1 MDRQYL
7 SVAETAKLVRQALK
21 ESFPGVRFSVRSDS
35 YSGGASIDVRWTD
48 GPNAKQV
55 KAVTSDFE
63 GSYFDGMIDYKGS
76 CYHALDGKPVRF
88 GADFIFENRGYSD
101 AAIERAIR
109 TLQARYPGNFAIVAD
124 RISVEAWRTGR
135 LWNVNDGLLGD
146 NYQTLLNVELSK
158 QSDRLAAAKSATLE
172 RVQFRGDDGYGQ
184 GTVGK
189 IKPELRLVAGGAP

>member
-21 ESFPGVRFSVRSDS
+21 ESFPGVKFSVRSDS